1 VRQQLL
7 DMNLMQYANVLAGSY
22 SGGTKRKL
30 SVAIAMI
37 GNPAIVFLDE
47 PSTGMDPEAR
57 RFMWDVIT
65 KISKERQKSTVIL
78 TTHSMDE
85 AEALSTKVGIM
96 VEGRLKCLGTVQH
109 IKNKYGGGYEVEI
122 KQNLVS
128 KAQIQEAAK
137 GFGFTMGAELNK
149 NQMENLLREVGMAHV
164 LTEAKEDETKNL
176 AIYQEIKRGKTSV
189 DFLIEW
195 ILNERNGQKLKVILF
210 KVILIIFSL
219 GIF

>member
-1 VRQQLL
+1 
-7 DMNLMQYANVLAGSY
+7 MNLTQYADVLAGSY

-30 SVAIAMI
+30 SVAIAMV

-65 KISKERQKSTVIL
+65 RISKERKKSTVIL

-122 KQNLVS
+122 KLNLVS
-128 KAQIQEAAK
+128 KDQIKEAAK
-137 GFGFTMGAELNK
+137 GFELTLGAELNK
-149 NQMENLLREVGMAHV
+149 TQIEKILNEVEMSYA
-164 LTEAKEDETKNL
+164 LKEETEKAKKSG
-176 AIYQEIKRGKTSV
+176 IYSELQQGKISA

-195 ILNERNGQKLKVILF
+195 ILNEKHGQKLIVYYFFNKFFL
-210 KVILIIFSL
+210 KIFL
-219 GIF
+219 